1 MGRRGLLLFG
11 AIGMCTAQFI
21 VAITGT
27 AASADNIAAQRAAI
41 AFVCICMFFYTS
53 CHSPLPKGKRR
64 RRYLIDTM
72 LTKRGFFSLDI
83 FFFACSWGPVAWVV
97 TGELYSL
104 NVRAKCLSMT
114 TATNWYE
121 NPLA

>member
-41 AFVCICMFFYTS
+41 AFVCICMFFDSS
-53 CHSPLPKGKRR
+53 CPFFCQKEKKGEEEKRIGGFLLLLLLP
-64 RRYLIDTM
+64 D
-72 LTKRGFFSLDI
+72 
-83 FFFACSWGPVAWVV
+83 
-97 TGELYSL
+97 
-104 NVRAKCLSMT
+104 
-114 TATNWYE
+114 
-121 NPLA
+121 

>member
-41 AFVCICMFFYTS
+41 AFVCICMFF
-53 CHSPLPKGKRR
+53 
-64 RRYLIDTM
+64 
-72 LTKRGFFSLDI
+72 
-83 FFFACSWGPVAWVV
+83 
-97 TGELYSL
+97 
-104 NVRAKCLSMT
+104 
-114 TATNWYE
+114 
-121 NPLA
+121 

>member
-41 AFVCICMFFYTS
+41 AFVCICMFFWFLL
-53 CHSPLPKGKRR
+53 PLSFAKRKKKKKKKR
-64 RRYLIDTM
+64 
-72 LTKRGFFSLDI
+72 KSRGFLLFLLLLPD
-83 FFFACSWGPVAWVV
+83 
-97 TGELYSL
+97 
-104 NVRAKCLSMT
+104 
-114 TATNWYE
+114 
-121 NPLA
+121 

>member
-41 AFVCICMFFYTS
+41 AFVCICMFFDYS
-53 CHSPLPKGKRR
+53 CPFPFAKRKNKKK
-64 RRYLIDTM
+64 
-72 LTKRGFFSLDI
+72 KRESGGFSSSSSSF
-83 FFFACSWGPVAWVV
+83 
-97 TGELYSL
+97 T
-104 NVRAKCLSMT
+104 
-114 TATNWYE
+114 
-121 NPLA
+121 